1 MTCQVIDGA
10 RTMVDIDGQARH
22 GVGAEFK
29 ENTMS
34 NVNHLVDRYIAMWN
48 ETDLSRRRAIIAE
61 IWTETA
67 SYRDP
72 KLEAE
77 GRDGIE
83 AMVQKVQAAY
93 PGHRFKLVSDVDV
106 HHDRLRFTW
115 EVGVE
120 GGPMLARGTDF
131 AVVTGEQL
139 QSMTGFFDVLNVPAQ
154 AVAAA

>member
-10 RTMVDIDGQARH
+10 RPMVDIDRQARRDA
-22 GVGAEFK
+22 GALIK
-29 ENTMS
+29 ETIMGNM
-34 NVNHLVDRYIAMWN
+34 NHLVDRYIAMWN
-48 ETDLSRRRAIIAE
+48 ETDPDRRRGIISE

-77 GRDGIE
+77 GREGID

-120 GGPMLARGTDF
+120 GGPILARGLDF
-131 AVVTGEQL
+131 AVVTGKQL
-139 QSMTGFFDVLNVPAQ
+139 QSMTGFFDVINAPAKA
-154 AVAAA
+154 AVAA

>member
-1 MTCQVIDGA
+1 MTCQVIDGVRLIA
-10 RTMVDIDGQARH
+10 DIAGQARH
-22 GVGAEFK
+22 DAAALIK
-29 ENTMS
+29 ETAMS
-34 NVNHLVDRYIAMWN
+34 NKNHLVDRYIDMWN
-48 ETDLSRRRAIIAE
+48 ETDPSRRRAIIAE

-72 KLEAE
+72 RLEAE
-77 GRDGIE
+77 GREGIE

-120 GGPMLARGTDF
+120 GGPILARGIDF

-139 QSMTGFFDVLNVPAQ
+139 QSMTGFFDLVNVPAS
-154 AVAAA
+154 AAAAA